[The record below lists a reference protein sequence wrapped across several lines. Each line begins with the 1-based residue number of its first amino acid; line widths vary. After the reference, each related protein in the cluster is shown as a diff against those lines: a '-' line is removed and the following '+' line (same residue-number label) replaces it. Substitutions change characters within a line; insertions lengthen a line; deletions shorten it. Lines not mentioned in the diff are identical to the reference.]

1 MRHLLLAAS
10 AMTLMTLAK
19 NTGTDGEKP
28 TDPAPADDTS
38 TSMRSVTISGATFEL
53 PAPYSEGHQLNAAEA
68 SVLNQTFLE
77 NVRNNAAS
85 KIKAAQEKAKE
96 AGTEFS
102 LDTPIGGEGE
112 DKDKTLRQ
120 TIADYAA
127 NYKFGVRVSRTS
139 EPADPVQREARS
151 IAREAINAALKAQG
165 VKRKDVDE
173 EAYEAALVTHAATD
187 AIQAE
192 AKRRVEAMGSIGL
205 EELGLTAK
213 PTTDAG

>member
-1 MRHLLLAAS
+1 MAKTPQQAADT
-10 AMTLMTLAK
+10 AQ
-19 NTGTDGEKP
+19 DEP
-28 TDPAPADDTS
+28 TQTIAVGDES
-38 TSMRSVTISGATFEL
+38 TSMRSVTIGGATFEL
-53 PAPYSEGHQLNAAEA
+53 PAPYSEGHVLNAAEA

-85 KIKAAQEKAKE
+85 KIKAAKE
-96 AGTEFS
+96 VADKAGTEFS
-102 LDTPIGGEGE
+102 LDTPIGGDGE
-112 DKDKTLRQ
+112 DAAKTLRQ

-151 IAREAINAALKAQG
+151 IAREAINAKLKATG
-165 VKRKDVDE
+165 VKRKDVDDDT
-173 EAYEAALVTHAATD
+173 YEAALVRHAASE

-205 EELGLTAK
+205 DELGLGEA
-213 PTTDAG
+213 AAAAEG